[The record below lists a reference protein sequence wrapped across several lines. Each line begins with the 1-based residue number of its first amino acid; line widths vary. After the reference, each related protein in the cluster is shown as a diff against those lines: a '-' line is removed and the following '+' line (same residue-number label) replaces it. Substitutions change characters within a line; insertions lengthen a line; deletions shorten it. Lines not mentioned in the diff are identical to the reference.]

1 MTTEKNNGIFSTLYG
16 TRICVRKGSAPIVN
30 LSLLFGLIALLTAP
44 WLVIG
49 GAIAAVALGYKFSI
63 ARRAEGICSSFDDV
77 VREAKDNVRNAVD
90 AVTDHN
96 QPQA

>member
-1 MTTEKNNGIFSTLYG
+1 MTTEKNTGIFSTLYG
-16 TRICVRKGSAPIVN
+16 TRICVKKDSAPIVN
-30 LSLLFGLIALLTAP
+30 LSLLFCLIALLTAP

-63 ARRAEGICSSFDDV
+63 ARRAEGFCSSFDDV